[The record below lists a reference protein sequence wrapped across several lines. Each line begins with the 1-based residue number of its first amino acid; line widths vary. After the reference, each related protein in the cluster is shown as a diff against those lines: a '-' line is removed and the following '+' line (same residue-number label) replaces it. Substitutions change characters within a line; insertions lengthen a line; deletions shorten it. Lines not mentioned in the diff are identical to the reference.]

1 MFKITE
7 SVYNFLRSVL
17 EQENEELYVRVTMGI
32 G

>member
-17 EQENEELYVRVTMGI
+17 EQENEALYVRVTMGI